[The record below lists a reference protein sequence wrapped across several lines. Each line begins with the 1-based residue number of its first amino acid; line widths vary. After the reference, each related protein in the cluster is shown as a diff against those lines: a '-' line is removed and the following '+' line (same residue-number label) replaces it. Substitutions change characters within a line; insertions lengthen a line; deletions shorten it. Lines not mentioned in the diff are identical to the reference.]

1 MEWRCVGRSEVG
13 RLVPRN
19 ISARVAP
26 SASDAKALMSE
37 VYTTPTLHRDFSLDN
52 TPFHQPTTTHHPN
65 LILAMADSSA
75 SVTGSAPAESPAQ
88 QQARLRRE
96 RRAAKIQAGGAD
108 RLKAISSLQ
117 GGTHRDVE
125 KDVPGR
131 LHNVAPVYRLFV
143 LTSHSST

>member
-1 MEWRCVGRSEVG
+1 
-13 RLVPRN
+13 
-19 ISARVAP
+19 
-26 SASDAKALMSE
+26 
-37 VYTTPTLHRDFSLDN
+37 
-52 TPFHQPTTTHHPN
+52 
-65 LILAMADSSA
+65 MADSSA
-75 SVTGSAPAESPAQ
+75 SATGSKASESLAQ

-131 LHNVAPVYRLFV
+131 ATLPFVKLPVLISNSPTDPHPFRSCWWYLYA
-143 LTSHSST
+143 